1 MKNKPLSKLSI
12 FLKGMAMGIADLI
25 PGVSGGT
32 IALISGIYEELIN
45 TIENLNFSSL
55 LVLKKEGFSK
65 FYHKINGEFLLPL
78 IIGIGSSI
86 VLFSGIIHYLL
97 TEYPIPVWAFFF
109 GLICSSI
116 VLLLKQNKPNSIKSI
131 TLLISGFVLAYS
143 ITQITPKGGEVSLT
157 YLFFSSMIAIIAM
170 ILPGISGT
178 FIYIL
183 LGAYETVIQTSKNS
197 ILALINFEWN
207 NFVLIY
213 SRLLVIGLGIVVG
226 LKSFTKILK
235 WLYTK
240 YKQGTLMILIGF
252 MLGTLPKIWPWQ
264 KTIIWEVI
272 SESKKNGTQTEFIT
286 PWNYE
291 GDPQLLTAVVLM
303 IIGFLFLYFLERN
316 SSKETDAT

>member
-1 MKNKPLSKLSI
+1 LSKLSI